1 MRNDHVNRI
10 IIMMKKGAGRISSV
24 VLGRDVGKKMKKHKF
39 IALCIGMCG
48 AALATIALVAK
59 DLTLLGGEVFIML
72 GALICALSILL
83 YFSDE

>member
-1 MRNDHVNRI
+1 
-10 IIMMKKGAGRISSV
+10 MKKGAGRISSV

-39 IALCIGMCG
+39 IALCIVMCG

-59 DLTLLGGEVFIML
+59 DLTLLGGKVFIML